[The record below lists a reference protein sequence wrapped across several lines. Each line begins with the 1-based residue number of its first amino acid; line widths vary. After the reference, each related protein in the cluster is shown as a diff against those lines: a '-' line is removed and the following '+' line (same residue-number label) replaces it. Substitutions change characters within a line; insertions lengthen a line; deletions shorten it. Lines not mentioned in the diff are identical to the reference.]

1 MIDIHNHLLPSFDD
15 GSPTL
20 DDSLDMAEIA
30 AASGIDTV
38 ILTPHCN
45 IPRYFDNYYEP
56 NLMLAFQNLQTAIQQ
71 AHIKVIKGIAHHV
84 ALIRRETQL
93 VSGKTG
99 TIQGQSG
106 LHQRAVDIAAAAE
119 SQIHSENLLI

>member
-1 MIDIHNHLLPSFDD
+1 MLDIDVC
-15 GSPTL
+15 
-20 DDSLDMAEIA
+20 AEIPIENQA
-30 AASGIDTV
+30 RK
-38 ILTPHCN
+38 H
-45 IPRYFDNYYEP
+45 
-56 NLMLAFQNLQTAIQQ
+56 AIQQ

-119 SQIHSENLLI
+119 SQIHSENLLIRWR

>member
-1 MIDIHNHLLPSFDD
+1 MTAKRRFDAEMLDIDVC
-15 GSPTL
+15 
-20 DDSLDMAEIA
+20 AEIPIENQA
-30 AASGIDTV
+30 
-38 ILTPHCN
+38 
-45 IPRYFDNYYEP
+45 RKR
-56 NLMLAFQNLQTAIQQ
+56 AIQQ

-119 SQIHSENLLI
+119 SQIHSENLLT